1 MLVRAGLVMTLVLAG
16 SSSAWAQAASVTDI
30 QAVSTNVTTVNGGGF
45 SIVSDGGLSYGGPL
59 NAITPLDTP
68 IGVRIVINDQ
78 LLLDG
83 VPAAVQA
90 QVDEGRARI
99 NSLSPELVGAR
110 LNVTAAG
117 TAMLGIG
124 GRLPIPI
131 AIGGS
136 IESLRSVQ
144 VDGQSL
150 SVFPDLQPS
159 VFSRNSLV
167 VR

>member
-1 MLVRAGLVMTLVLAG
+1 MLVRAGLVMMLLLTG
-16 SSSAWAQAASVTDI
+16 CSSAWAQAASVTDI
-30 QAVSTNVTTVNGGGF
+30 QAFSTNVTTVNGGGF

-59 NAITPLDTP
+59 NTITPLDTP

-78 LLLDG
+78 VLLDG
-83 VPAAVQA
+83 VPAEVQA
-90 QVDEGRARI
+90 LVDSGRARS
-99 NSLSPELVGAR
+99 NSLSPELEKAR
-110 LNVTAAG
+110 LDVSSANTVS
-117 TAMLGIG
+117 LGIG
-124 GRLPIPI
+124 GRVPMPI

-136 IESLRSVQ
+136 LESLRIIQ
-144 VDGQSL
+144 VDGQSM

>member
-16 SSSAWAQAASVTDI
+16 CSSAWAQAASVTDI

-124 GRLPIPI
+124 GRLPGPI

>member
-1 MLVRAGLVMTLVLAG
+1 MLVRAGLVMTLVPAG
-16 SSSAWAQAASVTDI
+16 CSSAWDQAASVTDI

-78 LLLDG
+78 ILLDG

-99 NSLSPELVGAR
+99 NSLSPELVEGR

-124 GRLPIPI
+124 GRLPGPI